1 MTLLL
6 RQHPAGIPRESATQ
20 QHHSSRGGMGFSGSV
35 FGVIVFITAGAIFEF
50 CGDEEWPTAVFL
62 SLLALYSFSVYWRYI
77 NQREG
82 FTQNDYLFRVEHKP

>member
-1 MTLLL
+1 M
-6 RQHPAGIPRESATQ
+6 GKYDSIPPEFRARVRRNSIIA
-20 QHHSSRGGMGFSGSV
+20 HAVVWAFLVLVCGA
-35 FGVIVFITAGAIFEF
+35 IVFITAGAVFEF

-77 NQREG
+77 NQREE

>member
-1 MTLLL
+1 MGNGQV

-20 QHHSSRGGMGFSGSV
+20 QHDGSRGGMGFSGS
-35 FGVIVFITAGAIFEF
+35 GMRRHRITAGAVSEF

-77 NQREG
+77 NQRKE